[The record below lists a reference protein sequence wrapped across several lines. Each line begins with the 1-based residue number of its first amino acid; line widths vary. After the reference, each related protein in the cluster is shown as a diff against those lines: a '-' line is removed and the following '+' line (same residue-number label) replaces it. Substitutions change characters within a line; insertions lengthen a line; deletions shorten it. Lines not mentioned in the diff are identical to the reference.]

1 MVKKNSKSSFNYN
14 RRRFLVLTVA
24 SSITPILFLKGQEG
38 SKKEIKSGKKLNPI
52 RIGGPSFRKE
62 DDPEKLALAHREL
75 GYSAAYCPN
84 VNLNDKERIK
94 TVRLAF
100 EKHNVVIAEV
110 GRWCNLLDQDPEKRK
125 KNLQIVT
132 DGLALADEIGA
143 LCCVDIAGSFN
154 PKVWFGPHPENF
166 SQTFF
171 DAAVE
176 NARKIIDAVK
186 PTRAKFCYEMMG
198 WAIPESPDR
207 YLKLLKAVDRK
218 QFGVHLDV
226 CNLIN
231 SPEKFYRNTDLIN
244 ECFDKL
250 GKWIVSSHAKDL
262 TWDVEM
268 NVHFREVIPGTGS
281 VDYKTWLLRLAQLNP
296 TPPLMIEH
304 LASEKEYLQARD
316 FIKQVG
322 NSLGLSFA

>member
-1 MVKKNSKSSFNYN
+1 MIKKNNKSNLLIN
-14 RRRFLVLTVA
+14 RRSFLAFTIV
-24 SSITPILFLKGQEG
+24 SSITPVLLLNGQE
-38 SKKEIKSGKKLNPI
+38 SAKKPINTGKKLNPL

-84 VNLNDKERIK
+84 VSLNDRDRIK
-94 TVRLAF
+94 AVRLAF

-110 GRWCNLLDQDPEKRK
+110 GRWCNLLDPDAEKRK

-132 DGLALADEIGA
+132 EGLALAEEIGA

-166 SQTFF
+166 SKTFF

-218 QFGVHLDV
+218 QFAVHLDV

-231 SPEKFYRNTDLIN
+231 SPEKFYNNTALIN

-281 VDYKTWLLRLAQLNP
+281 VDYKTWLKRLAQLSH

-316 FIKQVG
+316 FIKGVG
-322 NSLGLSFA
+322 KSLGLEFV